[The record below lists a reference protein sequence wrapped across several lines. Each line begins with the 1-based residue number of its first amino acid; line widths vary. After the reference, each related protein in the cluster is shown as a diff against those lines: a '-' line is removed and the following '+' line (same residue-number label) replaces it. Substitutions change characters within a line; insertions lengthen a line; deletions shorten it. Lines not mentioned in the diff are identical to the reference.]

1 MRQAFALTVFAT
13 LSALLAAAPAPA
25 ASAPDDPPAAMRV
38 GKKLFEENCR
48 LCHGLDRVLAPPRNP
63 ALWGEIVKRMV
74 SYGAPLNAEQ
84 RPLVVRYL
92 AARSV
97 FAAKC
102 GRCHEATRVIGDA
115 PGPPRDWKALAERM
129 AGHQRDLEKEGKA
142 AAGDAFTPEELADL
156 AALLQVTIP

>member
-1 MRQAFALTVFAT
+1 MKQALALTAFVTFA
-13 LSALLAAAPAPA
+13 ALLAAAPAPA
-25 ASAPDDPPAAMRV
+25 AADPSDPPAAMKA

-48 LCHGLDRVLAPPRNP
+48 LCHGLDRALAPPRDA
-63 ALWGEIVKRMV
+63 ALWAQIVKRMV
-74 SYGAPLNAEQ
+74 AYGAPLNAEQ

-102 GRCHEATRVIGDA
+102 GRCHEITRVVGDA

-129 AGHQRDLEKEGKA
+129 AGHQRDLEKAGKA

-156 AALLQVTIP
+156 AALLQVAIP